1 MSDRP
6 GCPHQGVCS
15 TVPAQAHFRAVSDLI
30 GVAALRAL
38 TFNHRTLGLN
48 ALARVALAPAAIAAL
63 NAAFAESAIE
73 AFAIS
78 TCNRTEIYWR
88 AQVPGDEE
96 RVRALVG
103 AHLDAGGVAILDE
116 SPALRGRA
124 AARHLF
130 RVCSGLE
137 SLALGEAEILGQTRT
152 ALEQATSAGPFL
164 RGVVV
169 SAIRTGGMARA
180 ETRIGVG
187 ALSVASAA
195 VQMVST
201 TLPIERSRVLVLGA
215 GATGVKVARHLR
227 ALGVGELVFANR
239 TRERA
244 EAAAPSFGA
253 DVIDFEALEHELT
266 RADAIVCA
274 VASPMPCVKTRALAE
289 AAAARSGRPLLV
301 VDLSMPPAVE
311 AGAVDG
317 VTIVDLG
324 ALEGQVQRQ
333 RDRRS
338 GEVPRVET
346 LIERELQHL
355 ESWARRHALRPF
367 VTELRRKVESIRRA
381 ELERARREMEAASAL
396 PDLTVLDRLSRRLLD
411 QVLAL
416 PMSALETGD
425 VPLDPAQAEY
435 LRRLFALEP
444 GAGA

>member
-1 MSDRP
+1 MSERP

-15 TVPAQAHFRAVSDLI
+15 TVPAQAHFRAVSDLSGI
-30 GVAALRAL
+30 AALRAL
-38 TFNHRTLGLN
+38 TFNHRALGLD
-48 ALARVALAPAAIAAL
+48 ALARVTLSPEAIAAL
-63 NAAFAESAIE
+63 NAAFAEAAVE
-73 AFAIS
+73 AFVLS

-103 AHLDAGGVAILDE
+103 ARLDAEGVAMIDE
-116 SPALRGRA
+116 APALRGRD

-152 ALEQATSAGPFL
+152 ALDQATAVGPFL
-164 RGVVV
+164 RGVIVA
-169 SAIRTGGMARA
+169 AIRTGGMARA

-195 VQMVST
+195 VQLIASA
-201 TLPIERSRVLVLGA
+201 LPIERSRVLIVGA

-227 ALGVGELVFANR
+227 RLGAGQIVLANR

-244 EAAAPSFGA
+244 DDAAPVFGA
-253 DVIDFEALEHELT
+253 EVVDFDNLADELV
-266 RADAIVCA
+266 RVDAIVCA
-274 VASPMPCVKTRALAE
+274 VAAPTPCLRTAALREATTARARRPMLI
-289 AAAARSGRPLLV
+289 

-311 AGAVDG
+311 SGDVDG
-317 VTIVDLG
+317 VTHVALG
-324 ALEGQVQRQ
+324 ALEGQVARQ

-338 GEVPRVET
+338 SEIPRVEA

-355 ESWARRHALRPF
+355 GAWARRHALRPI
-367 VTELRRKVESIRRA
+367 VTELRRKVETIRRA
-381 ELERARREMEAASAL
+381 ELERARRELAGTPD
-396 PDLTVLDRLSRRLLD
+396 PDLAVLDRLSRRLLD